1 MDAEANKNTND
12 STLTDKINI
21 DEKNLQNESNLDH
34 KDDDMK
40 LIKNLSKIY
49 NS

>member
-1 MDAEANKNTND
+1 MQQRKNTND

-34 KDDDMK
+34 KDDDV
-40 LIKNLSKIY
+40 S
-49 NS
+49 